1 MGMLVLKRLWAVSCH
16 PANVLRI
23 LTVCM
28 LGSLLFE
35 CFAKPLSAPAATV
48 CVSQQVRA
56 PSCDGCMPADTG
68 GSSVTGNTS
77 AACCVHEAGL
87 LWT

>member
-1 MGMLVLKRLWAVSCH
+1 MLVLKRLWAVSCH
-16 PANVLRI
+16 PANVFGI
-23 LTVCM
+23 LTICTP
-28 LGSLLFE
+28 GSLLFG

-56 PSCDGCMPADTG
+56 LSCDGCVPADTG

-77 AACCVHEAGL
+77 A
-87 LWT
+87 

>member
-1 MGMLVLKRLWAVSCH
+1 MLVLKRLWAVSCH
-16 PANVLRI
+16 PANVLGI
-23 LTVCM
+23 LTICTP
-28 LGSLLFE
+28 GTLLFG

-56 PSCDGCMPADTG
+56 LSCDGCVPADTG

-77 AACCVHEAGL
+77 A
-87 LWT
+87 